1 MRLGEPVD
9 ARIPWLRKLH
19 DLDQAWAH
27 QSHGTRLKAVLR
39 SAETVGDSL
48 RSGPRVVSVRTLP
61 LTTLVYPTKY
71 AFSGACRVPMPFV
84 VMTHRALLV
93 QVRAEGE
100 LKNVLFN
107 PTNFETSIEA
117 PFFRKLADQ
126 YGEWLAKSVLTK
138 AFGSVEEQ
146 LAKLGLMPEDIDVI
160 AFDHFHVQD
169 LRPLLGVRGVLGQR
183 DVEGLYPRALL
194 LAPRAEW
201 EDWDDLHPFQRAWFV
216 RDGKK
221 GVPNERV
228 VLTDSDLLLGDG
240 AYLLR
245 TPGHTSGNQT
255 LFANADGGVFGCSE
269 NGTCADNW
277 SPMESKIPGLREM
290 ARLQDLDVILN
301 SNTPEAGCT
310 QYTSMMLERT
320 MVDRAADNPA
330 FVRMF
335 SSSEVTAS
343 RLALG
348 IKPSYSFGEIRSGHI
363 TFAASKGKRSEIA
376 AE

>member
-1 MRLGEPVD
+1 MRLGEPID
-9 ARIPWLRKLH
+9 ARLPWLRRLH
-19 DLDQAWAH
+19 DLDQAWA
-27 QSHGTRLKAVLR
+27 QTSHGPRLKAVTRATEALGDGLR
-39 SAETVGDSL
+39 SA
-48 RSGPRVVSVRTLP
+48 PKVVSVRTLP

-71 AFSGACRVPMPFV
+71 AFSSACRVPLPFV
-84 VMTHRALLV
+84 VMSHRALLV

-100 LKNVLFN
+100 LKNILFN

-138 AFGSVEEQ
+138 RFGSVEEQ
-146 LAKLGLMPEDIDVI
+146 LAKLGLTPEDIDVL

-169 LRPLLGVRGVLGQR
+169 LRPLLGVRGVPGQA

-194 LAPRAEW
+194 LAPRCEW

-216 RDGKK
+216 RDGKL
-221 GVPNERV
+221 GVPHDRV
-228 VLTDSDLLLGDG
+228 VFTDSDLSLGEGCLLM
-240 AYLLR
+240 R

-255 LFANADGGVFGCSE
+255 MFMHTDRGVFGCSE

-290 ARLQDLDVILN
+290 ARLQELDVILN
-301 SNTPEAGCT
+301 ANTPEAGST

-320 MVDRAADNPA
+320 LVDRAADNPA
-330 FVRMF
+330 FFQMF

-343 RLALG
+343 ALALG
-348 IKPSYSFGEIRSGHI
+348 IKPTHSFHAITSGHV
-363 TFAASKGKRSEIA
+363 TFAAKPKAQGLA

>member
-1 MRLGEPVD
+1 MRLGEPID
-9 ARIPWLRKLH
+9 ARIPWLRRVH
-19 DLDQAWAH
+19 SLDQAWAH
-27 QSHGTRLKAVLR
+27 TVHGPRLKAVQRAGETLHDDLR
-39 SAETVGDSL
+39 SAPT
-48 RSGPRVVSVRTLP
+48 VVSVRTLP

-71 AFSGACRVPMPFV
+71 AFSAACRVPMPFV
-84 VMTHRALLV
+84 VMSHRSLLV

-100 LKNVLFN
+100 IKNVLFN

-138 AFGSVEEQ
+138 RFGSVEEQ
-146 LAKLGLMPEDIDVI
+146 LAKLGLTPEDIDVI

-169 LRPLLGVRGVLGQR
+169 LRPLLGVRDVPGQP
-183 DVEGLYPRALL
+183 DQEGLYPRAVL
-194 LAPRAEW
+194 LAPRCEW

-216 RDGKK
+216 HDGKR
-221 GVPNERV
+221 GVPEDRV
-228 VLTDSDLLLGDG
+228 VFTDGDLSLGDG
-240 AYLLR
+240 CVLLR

-255 LFANADGGVFGCSE
+255 LFAHGDKGVFGCSE

-277 SPMESKIPGLREM
+277 APLESKIPGLREV

-301 SNTPEAGCT
+301 SNTPESGST
-310 QYTSMMLERT
+310 QYTSMMLERAL
-320 MVDRAADNPA
+320 VDRVGDHPA
-330 FVRMF
+330 FFQMF

-343 RLALG
+343 PLALG
-348 IKPSYSFGEIRSGHI
+348 IKATHFFGEITSGHV
-363 TFAASKGKRSEIA
+363 TFPARKAPPELA